1 MKKYLKFL
9 KLINFKSIYF
19 NLKYLP
25 FKYAIRLPIFVS
37 NKVFLLEAKGAIK
50 IDPPISTGMI
60 LIGYGNIGIFDKK
73 RSRSIWQVYG
83 NVIFNGKANIGHG
96 CKISVG
102 KDAEISFGDGFTV
115 SAETQIISHKKI
127 KFGKNVLISW
137 DCLFIDTDFHKI
149 FDKAGRRIN
158 SPKPIIIGDKV
169 WIGCRNVILKG
180 SKVSDGSIIAAN
192 SFLNKDISEQSG
204 IFIGNPIQF
213 VKGQIYWEH

>member
-1 MKKYLKFL
+1 MQFAFQYLFQTKC
-9 KLINFKSIYF
+9 
-19 NLKYLP
+19 
-25 FKYAIRLPIFVS
+25 
-37 NKVFLLEAKGAIK
+37 FLLEAKGAIK
-50 IDPPISTGMI
+50 IDAPISTGMI

-149 FDKAGRRIN
+149 FDKSGRRIN